1 MADDPILD
9 AVDASIE
16 ASARPAAQ
24 PRAERDWTW
33 RSVVDAGLGIAML
46 AFGFLGIAALDDT
59 GTGSQAYWSL
69 VTIGFGAA
77 ALVMEWIHAD
87 AKFEWGR
94 GTLRILLHWV
104 GVLIAI
110 QFAYLF
116 IAEGR
121 AAAQVPGLVNGAVLA
136 LGTYLCGV
144 HSDWRLVVIGAA
156 LGFATAIV
164 AVLSRYLWV
173 LLLVA
178 VLALVVTFLIG
189 RLRRGRGAHREA

>member
-1 MADDPILD
+1 MSDDPILD
-9 AVDASIE
+9 AVDASMKT
-16 ASARPAAQ
+16 APQPAAK
-24 PRAERDWTW
+24 PDAGRDWTW
-33 RSVVDAGLGIAML
+33 RSVVDGGLGIAML

-69 VTIGFGAA
+69 LTIGFGAA

-87 AKFEWGR
+87 EKFEWGR
-94 GTLRILLHWV
+94 GTLRVLLHWI

-156 LGFATAIV
+156 LAFATAIV
-164 AVLSRYLWV
+164 AVLSRYLWL

-178 VLALVVTFLIG
+178 VLALVVTFVIG
-189 RLRRGRGAHREA
+189 RFRRRRGSHREA